1 MANLY
6 ISEYG
11 AITTVQSD
19 REQAGSEPPKA
30 TQKVSYTAS
39 AASAAFNGDTGFV
52 RVIADADAFLVFG
65 ASPTATASGMFL
77 PGNTVEYFGVEA
89 GQKVA
94 AYDGTS

>member
-1 MANLY
+1 M
-6 ISEYG
+6 
-11 AITTVQSD
+11 
-19 REQAGSEPPKA
+19 
-30 TQKVSYTAS
+30 
-39 AASAAFNGDTGFV
+39 
-52 RVIADADAFLVFG
+52 IADADAFLVFG